1 MLGEFMAQDRSTTVP
16 YGQRLRIER
25 KVRSQSGWTNV
36 EIAWDTAGLPLFDL
50 AEALEKLRVGLTELD
65 QTGVPGLD
73 DLVTDFSSLTG
84 QFSEA
89 YLKIHAAIVDP
100 QENDIYWA
108 EADANERRLSIHVA
122 PLHVGPLVEQHL
134 FMEKDNVILTSA
146 TLRTAGSYSYIQE
159 RLHTRE
165 ARTATVGSPF
175 DYKSSTLIFV
185 PTDMSL
191 PDAPDSRT
199 GRGSD
204 PRVERRVGW
213 SDVGSLYLVQPSAAD
228 GRGYLAGAVCGG
240 HHGLPAGKR
249 RQPAPAP

>member
-1 MLGEFMAQDRSTTVP
+1 M
-16 YGQRLRIER
+16 
-25 KVRSQSGWTNV
+25 
-36 EIAWDTAGLPLFDL
+36 
-50 AEALEKLRVGLTELD
+50 AEALERLRVGLTELD

-84 QFSEA
+84 QLSEA

-159 RLHTRE
+159 RLH
-165 ARTATVGSPF
+165 A
-175 DYKSSTLIFV
+175 
-185 PTDMSL
+185 
-191 PDAPDSRT
+191 
-199 GRGSD
+199 RGSH
-204 PRVERRVGW
+204 
-213 SDVGSLYLVQPSAAD
+213 
-228 GRGYLAGAVCGG
+228 G
-240 HHGLPAGKR
+240 HRWIALR
-249 RQPAPAP
+249 L